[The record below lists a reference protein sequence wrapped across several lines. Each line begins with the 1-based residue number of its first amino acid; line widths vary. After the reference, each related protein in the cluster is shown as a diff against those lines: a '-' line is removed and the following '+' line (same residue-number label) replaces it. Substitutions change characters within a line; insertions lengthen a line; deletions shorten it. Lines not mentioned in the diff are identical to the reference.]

1 MYVTLTSVRSIYGFI
16 VSVCRGPCARGIYIY
31 GFIPLN
37 DTFNGYF
44 NLFQNFF
51 VCLIDI
57 KIIICLKW
65 NLSAHIKRLY
75 QIVKAY

>member
-1 MYVTLTSVRSIYGFI
+1 MIHLMGILIYFK
-16 VSVCRGPCARGIYIY
+16 
-31 GFIPLN
+31 
-37 DTFNGYF
+37 T
-44 NLFQNFF
+44 FF

-65 NLSAHIKRLY
+65 NLSAYIKRLY

>member
-1 MYVTLTSVRSIYGFI
+1 MF
-16 VSVCRGPCARGIYIY
+16 YIL
-31 GFIPLN
+31 FDTLN
-37 DTFNGYF
+37 DTFNGHF

-65 NLSAHIKRLY
+65 NLSAYIKRLD
-75 QIVKAY
+75 QTVKAY